1 MTADAVRRA
10 VLLRRSW
17 GEVAGGVPTTA
28 EPARLRRV
36 LGSWGT
42 AALSIGVMAP
52 TLAMAV
58 VGPEPARL
66 VGRAAP
72 LAFAVAAVLV
82 LLVSIGFVRLS
93 AEFASAGSVYA
104 FVGQTIGPR
113 AGAFTGATMLGTYLV
128 FPWVS
133 VAGIS
138 LFGTELLRFAG
149 LDVDWLVVALAGW
162 LVVGA
167 LAAGGLRP
175 AVRALIAFEAAAVL
189 VILVLMA
196 AVVGALAAGNAPRGQ
211 RFDAAVFTLPAGLP
225 SGALVLAAVAA
236 FLAFCGF
243 ESAGSVGEEA
253 HRPRAAVPRAMLVAI
268 GLGAVLYVA
277 CVTVQVWGFGTD
289 PAGVAAFAASH
300 TPLGALATAYVGPGF
315 AAMLHAMALV
325 SAVGAGLGCVLVAV
339 RLLFALGRDGR
350 LPGLA
355 RISPRTG
362 APSVALLVELTVGL
376 VLIVGFRLAGAA
388 PDRMFFVL
396 ATFGVLNLLVMYA
409 TTDLAAVAHL
419 RRTGAGRLAA
429 VLPLVGAAV
438 AVTVLVW
445 SAGSAPAGLLVAL
458 AGWLALALV
467 FALVGRPGA
476 GVR

>member
-1 MTADAVRRA
+1 MIGEAPAAPAVTG
-10 VLLRRSW
+10 LR
-17 GEVAGGVPTTA
+17 P
-28 EPARLRRV
+28 V

-72 LAFAVAAVLV
+72 LAFVLAALLV
-82 LLVSIGFVRLS
+82 LLVSVGFVRLS

-104 FVGQTIGPR
+104 FVGGSVGPR
-113 AGAFTGATMLGTYLV
+113 AGAFTGAAMLGTYLV

-133 VAGIS
+133 VAGVT
-138 LFGTELLRFAG
+138 LFGTELLRLAG
-149 LDVDWLVVALAGW
+149 MGVDWVVVALAGW
-162 LVVGA
+162 LVVGG

-175 AVRALIAFEAAAVL
+175 AVRALITFEC
-189 VILVLMA
+189 A
-196 AVVGALAAGNAPRGQ
+196 AVVVILALMAVVIGAIATGTAPRGQ
-211 RFDAAVFTLPAGLP
+211 RFDAAVFSLPAGLP

-253 HRPRAAVPRAMLVAI
+253 HRPQSAVPRAMLVTI
-268 GLGAVLYVA
+268 GLGAVFYVA

-289 PAGVAAFAASH
+289 SVGVAAFAASPA
-300 TPLGALATAYVGPGF
+300 PLGVLAAAYVGPGL
-315 AAMLHAMALV
+315 AALLHAMALV

-350 LPGLA
+350 LPPALA

-362 APSVALLVELTVGL
+362 APSVALVVELTVGL
-376 VLIVGFRLAGAA
+376 VLIVGFRVAAVA

-409 TTDLAAVAHL
+409 ATDVAAVRHL
-419 RRTGAGRLAA
+419 RRTGAGQLAW
-429 VLPLVGAAV
+429 VLPLLGAVVAV
-438 AVTVLVW
+438 AVLAQSLW
-445 SAGSAPAGLLVAL
+445 SVPRGLLLAL
-458 AGWLALALV
+458 CGWLALAAV
-467 FALVGRPGA
+467 FALTGRPRA
-476 GVR
+476 NTP